1 MGDGRLDEAT
11 STFQGRDALPSPSS
25 MTGSPHDDGPG
36 LPMTA
41 LGRKIRPKRLV
52 IRWMSVNGLI
62 LIAPLK

>member
-1 MGDGRLDEAT
+1 MGDGRLDE
-11 STFQGRDALPSPSS
+11 SDIDIPGQDALPSPTS

-41 LGRKIRPKRLV
+41 LGRKIRLKRLV
-52 IRWMSVNGLI
+52 IRWMLVNGLI

>member
-11 STFQGRDALPSPSS
+11 STFLGRDALPSPSS

-52 IRWMSVNGLI
+52 IRWMSVV
-62 LIAPLK
+62 AVERRWER